1 MQNQVQVI
9 GAGINCDRIFKI
21 KALSGHRPDADP
33 LLVAQ
38 GFIPF
43 KKDQAFYVLA
53 HYPQLDAYFVSNQYA
68 VPFGRTALCG
78 LVPAPLFAHVD
89 LYSADSTKVPVS
101 TALPTPPTEKQSQS
115 QSQTEKEIR
124 AIAAVVVGLPTDQ
137 DSFPLKVTVAIDH
150 SQNKFAQAIVSKK
163 YQDFARFHQ
172 AMKDHISEDKARFV
186 PPLPQRPTVMQ
197 ALSNPTA
204 MNDTMRDLQAS
215 LQIYLNDIIDA
226 GFIDALSLFLLPPG
240 FNESSLK
247 PVDFTPPAP
256 ESFKPVANNSRLSES
271 LVQSPDMDSDQQQQQ
286 KQDPQPSIPN
296 IPHPQQYRISNTAST
311 VLRNSSTSIEKHQS
325 VALEPSSLGR
335 HSSLLTEATNR
346 ASFQSLGTN
355 NPSDLRNSIA
365 SDSFFISNHRE
376 SIVSTNSRNSRASN
390 RFSISSRRGSAM
402 VGILTDLESE
412 VASTSSNHRISKE
425 SREYLPPKAPVTLF
439 GANGPVR
446 SSLVIEEGDVD
457 DAEEVVVIEDEEG
470 AGETEEDVKKR
481 NRNFVLTGLASELEG
496 LSLHPTTSATG
507 GGLKPPV
514 PYTGGA
520 PGSRRGSEAHHH
532 PLPGGLPA
540 RTSSKQQGGGP
551 LPTESKLL
559 AQEANIIN
567 AYFEEDDLRS
577 HAGEAR
583 SAIPGGPGIGANGER
598 KVMRK
603 EASTTS
609 LRDGGISGRSSS
621 LGWRKE
627 G

>member
-1 MQNQVQVI
+1 MQHQVQVI

-21 KALSGHRPDADP
+21 KALSGHRPEADP
-33 LLVAQ
+33 VLVAQ

-78 LVPAPLFAHVD
+78 LVPAPLFEHVD
-89 LYSADSTKVPVS
+89 LYSADSTKVPLS
-101 TALPTPPTEKQSQS
+101 TTTLPTPPTEK
-115 QSQTEKEIR
+115 EKEIR
-124 AIAAVVVGLPTDQ
+124 TIVAVAVGQPLDQ
-137 DSFPLKVTVAIDH
+137 ESFPLKVTVALD
-150 SQNKFAQAIVSKK
+150 QNSTKFGQTIVARK

-186 PPLPQRPTVMQ
+186 PPLPLRPTVMQ
-197 ALSNPTA
+197 ALSNPA
-204 MNDTMRDLQAS
+204 SMNDTMHGLRAS

-226 GFIDALSLFLLPPG
+226 GFVDALSLFLS
-240 FNESSLK
+240 FDESSLK
-247 PVDFTPPAP
+247 PVDYTPAAP
-256 ESFKPVANNSRLSES
+256 ESFKPVTNNSRLSEN
-271 LVQSPDMDSDQQQQQ
+271 LVQSPDMDSNQQQQQ
-286 KQDPQPSIPN
+286 QQIHDPEPSIPN
-296 IPHPQQYRISNTAST
+296 IPHPQQYRISNTAT
-311 VLRNSSTSIEKHQS
+311 TALRNSSTSLEKHQS

-346 ASFQSLGTN
+346 ASFQSFGTN

-376 SIVSTNSRNSRASN
+376 SIVSTNSRNSHASN

-446 SSLVIEEGDVD
+446 SSLVIEEGE
-457 DAEEVVVIEDEEG
+457 DAEEEEVVVIEKG
-470 AGETEEDVKKR
+470 GNGIETEEDIKKR

-507 GGLKPPV
+507 SGLKPPV
-514 PYTGGA
+514 PYTGGT
-520 PGSRRGSEAHHH
+520 PGSRRGSEAHH

-551 LPTESKLL
+551 LPTEPKLL

-567 AYFEEDDLRS
+567 AYFEEDALRS
-577 HAGEAR
+577 HVGEAR
-583 SAIPGGPGIGANGER
+583 SAIPGGPGI
-598 KVMRK
+598 
-603 EASTTS
+603 
-609 LRDGGISGRSSS
+609 
-621 LGWRKE
+621 
-627 G
+627 